1 MDVGVFVVGGLIG
14 TFVGA
19 LIGYAC
25 ACLAILRKT
34 SIGEWER
41 VHGRLDGRDD
51 EVTNDSG
58 E

>member
-1 MDVGVFVVGGLIG
+1 MDVIWFISGLVIGAIVGVL
-14 TFVGA
+14 
-19 LIGYAC
+19 LGYC
-25 ACLAILRKT
+25 VACLSILRKT

-41 VHGRLDGRDD
+41 VHGRLDGGD